1 MRRCKG
7 RNCEDGAPMRKICII
22 GGSNS
27 IGDGGWAGQ
36 LSRRLPEGFDIVNKS
51 VGGAPCMM
59 GSYQVAGFDS
69 LAPGDIVLWE
79 YALNDQNYISFR
91 RVDPKLLLRF
101 CEHTIRRCQDR
112 GVRFIPLIFATRDVS
127 ILPEMTE
134 YRRALRALF
143 AHYGIDFIDVTEELP
158 RKLNRP
164 RMPLYVFRD
173 DYHYKPGG
181 VAVNY
186 TAKRVLDLIG
196 TGAGEVRAA
205 PRLHSAEGTSVQAI
219 NRFTGGMSA
228 TYTNR
233 LVSETCWTPD
243 PNGQPLEVRI
253 DEGPF
258 RLVGVVMLCT
268 PLGGAFRVRVAGTGF
283 TISATYQE
291 SGFAKPLIRFF
302 NLADDAEVS
311 GPYPAGSQITLEWED
326 QPVPVRSDSG
336 FVRKLSPEQLMGRQS
351 SVLGLVVEQQAGRP
365 DSPGL

>member
-1 MRRCKG
+1 MT
-7 RNCEDGAPMRKICII
+7 KICII

-36 LSRRLPEGFDIVNKS
+36 LPRWLPEGFDIVNKS

-59 GSYQVAGFDS
+59 GSYQVARFDS

-79 YALNDQNYISFR
+79 YALNDQNYINFR

-101 CEHTIRRCQDR
+101 CEHTIRQCLDR

-127 ILPEMTE
+127 ILPDMTE

-143 AHYGIDFIDVTEELP
+143 AHYGIDFIDLTAELP
-158 RKLNRP
+158 QKLNRP
-164 RMPLYVFRD
+164 RVPLYIFRD
-173 DYHYKPGG
+173 DYHYKSGG
-181 VAVNY
+181 FAVVY

-196 TGAGEVRAA
+196 TGAGAVRAA
-205 PRLHSAEGTSVQAI
+205 PRLHSAEGTSVQSI
-219 NRFTGGMSA
+219 NRFTGGKSA
-228 TYTNR
+228 TYSNR
-233 LVSETCWTPD
+233 LLSETCWTPD

-253 DEGPF
+253 DDGPF

-283 TISATYQE
+283 SISATYHE

-302 NLADDAEVS
+302 TLADDAEVA
-311 GPYPAGSQITLEWED
+311 GPYPAGSQIGFEWED
-326 QPVPVRSDSG
+326 RLVPVRSDSG
-336 FVRKLSPEQLMGRQS
+336 FVRKLSPEQLLGRQS
-351 SVLGLVVEQQAGRP
+351 SVLGLLVEQL
-365 DSPGL
+365 PGQSE